1 MDFWRIHS
9 ELHKYHSVSRIGS
22 VSKIAQEYR
31 ELNSSV
37 DKEEFWQ
44 YYLLHGKSDENI
56 KNIAHL
62 MALEANLT
70 DEECYNALKD
80 LICGTI
86 NGFIAEDKVKEVI
99 EKRGNKVV
107 HASPEL
113 DANGVDLI
121 VNNRYYVQ
129 VKPVTFFYGNSNQ
142 GLLQDRQKM
151 LNQAKK
157 LDKPLYVMVYKKEGL
172 VVDPK
177 PYRPEQLIA
186 NYGIVK
192 FN

>member
-1 MDFWRIHS
+1 M
-9 ELHKYHSVSRIGS
+9 
-22 VSKIAQEYR
+22 
-31 ELNSSV
+31 
-37 DKEEFWQ
+37 
-44 YYLLHGKSDENI
+44 
-56 KNIAHL
+56 
-62 MALEANLT
+62 
-70 DEECYNALKD
+70 
-80 LICGTI
+80 
-86 NGFIAEDKVKEVI
+86 
-99 EKRGNKVV
+99 
-107 HASPEL
+107 
-113 DANGVDLI
+113 
-121 VNNRYYVQ
+121 Q

-177 PYRPEQLIA
+177 PYKPEQLIA